1 MLLTLAMICYIPL
14 FSCKI
19 YRMLNFWKNLKKPFF
34 VLAPMD
40 DVTDVVF
47 REVVS
52 EVAPPDMYFTEF
64 TNVDGLQSK
73 GREALMPRLKFT
85 KNQRP
90 IVAQIWGKTPES
102 YFKTA
107 KELKELGFDGIDINM
122 GCPERTVVKNGCCSV
137 LIENRELAKEIIEA
151 TFAGAGGLPVSVKTR
166 IGINTVVTG
175 EWINFLLGFD
185 LAAIT
190 LHARTAKQM
199 SNGSADWEQIK
210 LAVDIRNQSGKE
222 TMVIGN
228 GDVLSREEGL
238 ERVKETVCDG
248 IMIGR
253 GIFKNIW
260 IFKESAVFSRQSSDV
275 NRRIRI
281 LLRHLELY
289 ENEWEDNSK
298 GVKKFDILK
307 KFFKVYISDFEGAA
321 ELRAKLM
328 ETKSPE
334 EVRLIISAF

>member
-1 MLLTLAMICYIPL
+1 M
-14 FSCKI
+14 
-19 YRMLNFWKNLKKPFF
+19 RNFWKDLKKPFY

-47 REVVS
+47 REVVA
-52 EVAPPDMYFTEF
+52 EVAPPDVYFTEF

-85 KNQRP
+85 ENQRP
-90 IVAQIWGKTPES
+90 IVAQIWGKTPEN

-107 KELKELGFDGIDINM
+107 KELKEMGFDGIDINM
-122 GCPERTVVKNGCCSV
+122 GCPERAVVKNGCCSA
-137 LIENRELAKEIIEA
+137 LIENRELAREIIEA
-151 TFAGAGGLPVSVKTR
+151 TIAGSGGLPVSVKTR
-166 IGINTVVTG
+166 TGLNNVVT
-175 EWINFLLGFD
+175 EDWINFLLSFD

-199 SNGSADWEQIK
+199 SKVPADWEQIK
-210 LAVDIRNQSGKE
+210 LAVELRDQSGKDIL
-222 TMVIGN
+222 VIGN
-228 GDVLSREEGL
+228 GDVENREDGL
-238 ERVKETVCDG
+238 RKVEETGCDG

-260 IFKESAVFSRQSSDV
+260 IFSEKSDISDQIGRSV
-275 NRRIRI
+275 GQRIGI

-289 ENEWEDNSK
+289 QKEWGENSR
-298 GVKKFDILK
+298 GAKKFDILK
-307 KFFKVYISDFEGAA
+307 KFFKVYISEFDGAA

-328 ETKSPE
+328 EIKNPT
-334 EVRLIISAF
+334 EVRDYFNTLSKS